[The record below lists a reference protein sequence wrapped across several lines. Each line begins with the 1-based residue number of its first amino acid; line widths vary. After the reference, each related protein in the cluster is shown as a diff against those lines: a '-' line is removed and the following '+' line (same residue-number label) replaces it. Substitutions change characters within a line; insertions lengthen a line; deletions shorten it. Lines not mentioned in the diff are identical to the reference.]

1 MNIAMALNHKY
12 VRYAYVMLTSLLYN
26 QNVPHIHIY
35 LLHNDLTAKD
45 LEYFQELVNS
55 YHHEITFLYVDKTL
69 FPASL
74 PTTNAWSL
82 ETYFRLLLLD
92 LLPADVDRLI
102 YLDVDMIIDKP
113 IDELYYTDF
122 EDKLFCVCRDCALT
136 LTETDLRNE
145 IFKEHFA
152 QNYAYFNAGM
162 MLWNITALRK
172 KYCFADYMNTAKQL
186 DYQLEAPDQD
196 LLNYIHWKEVKYV
209 DEFKYDLFSKFAYN
223 KGVTYADVKRE
234 TSIIHFAG
242 TKPWEGEVVHYEIE
256 QLWWDYA
263 KLTPF
268 YHELLEEFVFA
279 NTNNPLIFQTMSE
292 LFNENRR
299 LTGELQ
305 KSIAICNKL
314 LELNNK

>member
-1 MNIAMALNHKY
+1 MNIALALNHKY
-12 VRYAYVMLTSLLYN
+12 VRYAYVMLTSLLRN
-26 QNVPHIHIY
+26 QTVPHIHIY
-35 LLHNDLTAKD
+35 LLHNDLTAQD
-45 LEYFQELVNS
+45 LKYFQDLVAS
-55 YHHEITFLYVDKTL
+55 HRHEITFLPVDISI

-74 PTTNAWSL
+74 PTTKAWSL

-92 LLPADVDRLI
+92 ILPADVDRLL

-122 EDKLFCVCRDCALT
+122 EDKLFCVCRDCALK
-136 LTETDLRNE
+136 LTEDDLRNK

-152 QNYAYFNAGM
+152 QNFTYFNAGM
-162 MLWNITALRK
+162 MLWNIDALRK
-172 KYCFADYMNTAKQL
+172 KYCFEDYMRTAKQL

-196 LLNYIHWKEVKYV
+196 LLNYMHWKEIKYV

-234 TSIIHFAG
+234 TSIVHFAG

-279 NTNNPLIFQTMSE
+279 TITNPLIFQTMSN
-292 LFNENRR
+292 LSNENQQ
-299 LTGELQ
+299 LTTELR
-305 KSIAICNKL
+305 KCIEICNKL
-314 LELNNK
+314 LIQCNQ